1 MELTWCDSI
10 DKCPG
15 GESFFT
21 KFCILY
27 DIVEFIIEKNMA
39 SSPPEHISTP
49 TLRQTIPRH
58 HGHHLRASADL
69 SAFHSPLA
77 GRGNRPNSEIYLSQ
91 IANAKKNNTAESK
104 PPHHCPWTVADW
116 VCVLGEHL
124 DEWERELQNY
134 EATLEEMAS
143 ASLDMKEELGAVE
156 QWFRVLTEAERT
168 AALYTLLQQATQV
181 QIRFF
186 LTVLQQM
193 ASKTPV
199 NHLLSP
205 SSFEK
210 GIFLLR
216 SH

>member
-1 MELTWCDSI
+1 
-10 DKCPG
+10 
-15 GESFFT
+15 
-21 KFCILY
+21 
-27 DIVEFIIEKNMA
+27 MA

-49 TLRQTIPRH
+49 TLRSSLPRH
-58 HGHHLRASADL
+58 HGHHLRASADF

-77 GRGNRPNSEIYLSQ
+77 GRGNRPNSEIYVSQ
-91 IANAKKNNTAESK
+91 TPKKNNTAESI
-104 PPHHCPWTVADW
+104 HSIRRAD
-116 VCVLGEHL
+116 VGEQL

-134 EATLEEMAS
+134 EATLEEMAN

-168 AALYTLLQQATQV
+168 AALYKLLQQATQV

-205 SSFEK
+205 ASFEK
-210 GIFLLR
+210 GTLALTVELM
-216 SH
+216 

>member
-1 MELTWCDSI
+1 L
-10 DKCPG
+10 G
-15 GESFFT
+15 
-21 KFCILY
+21 
-27 DIVEFIIEKNMA
+27 
-39 SSPPEHISTP
+39 
-49 TLRQTIPRH
+49 
-58 HGHHLRASADL
+58 
-69 SAFHSPLA
+69 
-77 GRGNRPNSEIYLSQ
+77 
-91 IANAKKNNTAESK
+91 
-104 PPHHCPWTVADW
+104 
-116 VCVLGEHL
+116 VLGEQL

-210 GIFLLR
+210 GIFLQGPTDFR
-216 SH
+216 CHAKANECSNVATVI

>member
-1 MELTWCDSI
+1 ME
-10 DKCPG
+10 
-15 GESFFT
+15 
-21 KFCILY
+21 
-27 DIVEFIIEKNMA
+27 
-39 SSPPEHISTP
+39 SSPPEHMSTP
-49 TLRQTIPRH
+49 TLRTTIPRH

-77 GRGNRPNSEIYLSQ
+77 GRGNARPNSEVYLSQ
-91 IANAKKNNTAESK
+91 IAKKNQSNNAGGASGSAPDGSPAKRGTLI
-104 PPHHCPWTVADW
+104 
-116 VCVLGEHL
+116 VLGEQL

-134 EATLEEMAS
+134 EATLEEMAN

-168 AALYTLLQQATQV
+168 AALYSLLQQATQV

-199 NHLLSP
+199 NQLLSP
-205 SSFEK
+205 ASFEK
-210 GIFLLR
+210 GIYFPSVILFMHVNGKMQCK
-216 SH
+216 SS

>member
-1 MELTWCDSI
+1 MT
-10 DKCPG
+10 
-15 GESFFT
+15 
-21 KFCILY
+21 
-27 DIVEFIIEKNMA
+27 
-39 SSPPEHISTP
+39 SSPPVTTSTP
-49 TLRQTIPRH
+49 TLRASLPRH

-69 SAFHSPLA
+69 SAFHSPLT
-77 GRGNRPNSEIYLSQ
+77 GRNTRPNSEIYLPQ
-91 IANAKKNNTAESK
+91 HK
-104 PPHHCPWTVADW
+104 PPPKPTSTESPPPPILTTPANP
-116 VCVLGEHL
+116 GEQL
-124 DEWERELQNY
+124 DEWERELQHY

-168 AALYTLLQQATQV
+168 AALYSLLQQATQV

-205 SSFEK
+205 ASFEK
-210 GIFLLR
+210 GIPKKLNGE
-216 SH
+216 

>member
-1 MELTWCDSI
+1 MT
-10 DKCPG
+10 
-15 GESFFT
+15 
-21 KFCILY
+21 
-27 DIVEFIIEKNMA
+27 
-39 SSPPEHISTP
+39 SSPPDHTTSTP
-49 TLRQTIPRH
+49 TLRTTIPRH

-77 GRGNRPNSEIYLSQ
+77 GRGNRPNSEIYLPQ
-91 IANAKKNNTAESK
+91 NHKQKNTAESMSK
-104 PPHHCPWTVADW
+104 ESRPNV
-116 VCVLGEHL
+116 GEAL
-124 DEWERELQNY
+124 DEWERELQHY
-134 EATLEEMAS
+134 EATLEEMAN

-168 AALYTLLQQATQV
+168 AALYSLLQQATQV

-205 SSFEK
+205 ASFEK
-210 GIFLLR
+210 GNSFYSR
-216 SH
+216 

>member
-1 MELTWCDSI
+1 M
-10 DKCPG
+10 
-15 GESFFT
+15 
-21 KFCILY
+21 
-27 DIVEFIIEKNMA
+27 
-39 SSPPEHISTP
+39 
-49 TLRQTIPRH
+49 
-58 HGHHLRASADL
+58 
-69 SAFHSPLA
+69 
-77 GRGNRPNSEIYLSQ
+77 
-91 IANAKKNNTAESK
+91 
-104 PPHHCPWTVADW
+104 
-116 VCVLGEHL
+116 LGEQL

-210 GIFLLR
+210 GTSPSWLN
-216 SH
+216 

>member
-1 MELTWCDSI
+1 
-10 DKCPG
+10 
-15 GESFFT
+15 
-21 KFCILY
+21 
-27 DIVEFIIEKNMA
+27 MA
-39 SSPPEHISTP
+39 SSPPEHTTTP
-49 TLRQTIPRH
+49 SATLRTTIPRH

-77 GRGNRPNSEIYLSQ
+77 GRSNRPNSEIFLSQ
-91 IANAKKNNTAESK
+91 TPKKNNNNAESTH
-104 PPHHCPWTVADW
+104 PLPHTAFHAQCWAIY
-116 VCVLGEHL
+116 LGGANIGEQL
-124 DEWERELQNY
+124 DEWERELQHY

-168 AALYTLLQQATQV
+168 AALYSLLQQATQV

-205 SSFEK
+205 ASFEK
-210 GIFLLR
+210 GNAPSLLNR
-216 SH
+216 NPSFPTKTPLGGFIGRHVNVYQTQCNKN